1 MIWLTYRN
9 LIACKKP
16 DLKFAD
22 TQFFNWILP
31 RDTKVHVSYLISMV
45 INCTACLKGPSA
57 ASPHTWLG
65 LLSSHLLTSFCFHGS
80 FVLSPSPQLSP
91 LDSLVPPS
99 CLSPLCPL
107 PLSSHPVPSLLSS
120 PLPSLSLCC
129 FSDMS
134 DQGIP

>member
-45 INCTACLKGPSA
+45 INCTACLRGPSA
-57 ASPHTWLG
+57 ASPLTWLG

-91 LDSLVPPS
+91 LDSLVPPLLP
-99 CLSPLCPL
+99 LSPL
-107 PLSSHPVPSLLSS
+107 SSPSVVTSSPIFTLLSTS
-120 PLPSLSLCC
+120 FPLFMLLL
-129 FSDMS
+129 
-134 DQGIP
+134 